1 MKQHELALDEDENEE
16 ITTVFHSLNISNM
29 ETNEKDNKN
38 TNEAFI
44 HLDILHE
51 NETKKIRL
59 KIDTGAAG
67 NTLPL
72 RTLNQMY
79 PKGNGKIQPEQNI
92 KLTSYSGNEIKC
104 LGSILLN
111 IKKRNQHQFAKEKFY
126 IILWFCG
133 YITKV

>member
-1 MKQHELALDEDENEE
+1 MR
-16 ITTVFHSLNISNM
+16 I
-29 ETNEKDNKN
+29 
-38 TNEAFI
+38 
-44 HLDILHE
+44 
-51 NETKKIRL
+51 ETKKIRL

-79 PKGNGKIQPEQNI
+79 PKGNGKIQSEQNI

-111 IKKRNQHQFAKEKFY
+111 IKKK
-126 IILWFCG
+126 
-133 YITKV
+133 